1 MATKSTRNWA
11 IAILCL
17 SLMLTLDASEAAKG
31 KHHKGRHKQKDDEE
45 SGELKWPR
53 NICDSQHQQILC
65 CYCDKSDFGEATDA
79 NCWVCYESS
88 PGNAIWDSFSS
99 QANLTRLTFVVRPGS
114 SLSTV
119 PTRALSRL
127 PNLTYLK
134 VQYATIAEVPSYALA
149 NASFIHEAQ
158 LSRNQIMSLRPSAF
172 AHLASLATLDLSE
185 NRLSII
191 PRDAFGPDLP
201 DLRRL
206 FVDRNN
212 ISHIEDMAF
221 KHLSRLEELEMQSN
235 QLSDIHRSTFIGL
248 DSLRRL
254 DLRAN
259 RLTVIRDGTFMEIPS
274 LHELDI
280 DENKLE
286 SIEPKA
292 FKGLHHLMR
301 LRLRENKLK
310 SLSDTVFVGV
320 TNVHFLDLRD
330 NNLSTLTA
338 NAVEPLRRN
347 LKNVTMSFFLEG
359 NNFVCDC
366 RLAWMHDVHNET
378 SNERVRRTLEEL
390 KCILH
395 PQMGESASAA
405 AAAAGV
411 SFDFGAEDG
420 DPYSPDGG
428 ASDEHGVNRYDRH
441 GSGSGHHHQQG
452 DEPGRHHFGGDSASF
467 DEYQDHEEGGHHDL
481 GGGMGGSRHHNPDGS
496 VAIHLLQIP
505 LQALPCPEERR
516 QEEGNLAMNGLDG
529 DDENSLYGAEASADV
544 GAGSRLGASG
554 FLRVAAALH
563 LLLAT
568 IAPFLT

>member
-1 MATKSTRNWA
+1 MAKPTRNWI

-17 SLMLTLDASEAAKG
+17 CVLTLDSAVAAKG
-31 KHHKGRHKQKDDEE
+31 KHHKGRHKQKEEEE
-45 SGELKWPR
+45 SSELKWPR

-127 PNLTYLK
+127 PNLNYVK
-134 VQYATIAEVPSYALA
+134 VQYATISEVPSFALA
-149 NASFIHEAQ
+149 NASYIREAQ
-158 LSRNQIMSLRPSAF
+158 LSRNQIMALRASAF
-172 AHLASLATLDLSE
+172 AHLGSLATLDLSE
-185 NRLSII
+185 NRLSVI

-201 DLRRL
+201 ELRRL
-206 FVDRNN
+206 FMDRNN
-212 ISHIEDMAF
+212 ISHIDDMAF
-221 KHLSRLEELEMQSN
+221 KHLPRLEEMEMQSN

-259 RLTVIRDGTFMEIPS
+259 RLTVIKDGTFMETPT

-286 SIEPKA
+286 AIEPKA
-292 FKGLHHLMR
+292 FKGLQHLMR

-310 SLSDTVFVGV
+310 TLSDNVFVGV

-378 SNERVRRTLEEL
+378 ANERVRNTLEEL

-395 PQMGESASAA
+395 PEMGESASVA
-405 AAAAGV
+405 AAAAGFN
-411 SFDFGAEDG
+411 FDFGTDEDAAFPSG
-420 DPYSPDGG
+420 EGPRG
-428 ASDEHGVNRYDRH
+428 ATLDEHGRYDRH
-441 GSGSGHHHQQG
+441 HGGHQQG
-452 DEPGRHHFGGDSASF
+452 DEPNHHFPAD
-467 DEYQDHEEGGHHDL
+467 DDYQDHEDERHGSAMGHGGAGH
-481 GGGMGGSRHHNPDGS
+481 GRHHNPDGS

-505 LQALPCPEERR
+505 PQALPCPEERR
-516 QEEGNLAMNGLDG
+516 QQEGNLAMNEL
-529 DDENSLYGAEASADV
+529 DDEEGSLYGAEASADV
-544 GAGSRLGASG
+544 GAGSRQGAPG
-554 FLRVAAALH
+554 FLAAAL
-563 LLLAT
+563 LAT
-568 IAPFLT
+568 LSAFLT